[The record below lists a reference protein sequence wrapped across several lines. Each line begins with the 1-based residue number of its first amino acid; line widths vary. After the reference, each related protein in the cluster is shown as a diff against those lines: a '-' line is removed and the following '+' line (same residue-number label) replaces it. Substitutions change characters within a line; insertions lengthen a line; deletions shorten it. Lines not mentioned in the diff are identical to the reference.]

1 MPFIYGRP
9 DSEKQL
15 LDMYPKRVKRFGD
28 IPNEHRKLVDE
39 LNSRDSGI
47 FAGIRKWRKRRKIA
61 KFEKNRANP
70 FYAGAKG
77 EIDTLRR
84 LTHLSDHYHVLCGVQ
99 AVLPRYVTY
108 NGRRN
113 LRTAQLDFV
122 VVSCKGIILIEAKN
136 WSKQYYNQQMGMSPH
151 EQVDRAGRVLWI
163 KIKSKWGRFR
173 RNYPRVTSVLL
184 STRGEMNYDPNF
196 RFVYVSNLHKI
207 NYFIENRREQLSQR
221 EVKKIVKMLKKLV
234 TNRR

>member
-1 MPFIYGRP
+1 M
-9 DSEKQL
+9 
-15 LDMYPKRVKRFGD
+15 
-28 IPNEHRKLVDE
+28 
-39 LNSRDSGI
+39 NSIQEIMGFLQESG
-47 FAGIRKWRKRRKIA
+47 
-61 KFEKNRANP
+61 NP

-122 VVSCKGIILIEAKN
+122 VVSSKGIILIEAKN
-136 WSKQYYNQQMGMSPH
+136 WSKQYYNQQVGMSPH

-207 NYFIENRREQLSQR
+207 NYFIENRREQLSQK

-234 TNRR
+234 TN